1 MKKIIQFNKPYIS
14 KNSKIF
20 INKVFENKNFT
31 DGVFQK
37 KCEKFIKSK
46 TNSKFVSLTH
56 SGTSALEIAMV
67 LLNIKKGDE
76 VIIPSFTFTSTANCV
91 VMSGAKP
98 VFVDIDRNLN
108 IDAEKIEKKI
118 TKKTKAIIIVHY
130 GGFSCEMDKI
140 LRLKKKYNLFLIED
154 AAHAFLAKYKKKYI
168 GTFGEIGMYSFHETK
183 NFISGQG
190 GALLINDNKYI
201 NRAKII
207 LDKGT
212 DRSFY
217 YNKKKYYSWKGF
229 GSEYRAPELSAALLF
244 SQFKEYK
251 VIQKRRE
258 KIWKYYYEKLSLIK
272 SKKFRILNYKDTK
285 KICSYHSF
293 PIIFKSIKKRNR
305 FIEFMK
311 KKGIFCY
318 FHYFPLHMSKFG
330 KKFSKEKLLNTEK
343 TWKGLVRIPIY
354 PDLKNFDLKHIT
366 RSIQIFIKLL

>member
-285 KICSYHSF
+285 KVCSYHSF
-293 PIIFKSIKKRNR
+293 PIIFKIIKKRNR

-354 PDLKNFDLKHIT
+354 PNLKNFDLKHIT

>member
-98 VFVDIDRNLN
+98 VFVDIDSNLN

-140 LRLKKKYNLFLIED
+140 LKLKKKYNLFLIED
-154 AAHAFLAKYKKKYI
+154 AAHAFLAKYKKKIYW
-168 GTFGEIGMYSFHETK
+168 
-183 NFISGQG
+183 
-190 GALLINDNKYI
+190 D
-201 NRAKII
+201 
-207 LDKGT
+207 
-212 DRSFY
+212 
-217 YNKKKYYSWKGF
+217 
-229 GSEYRAPELSAALLF
+229 
-244 SQFKEYK
+244 
-251 VIQKRRE
+251 
-258 KIWKYYYEKLSLIK
+258 IW
-272 SKKFRILNYKDTK
+272 
-285 KICSYHSF
+285 
-293 PIIFKSIKKRNR
+293 
-305 FIEFMK
+305 
-311 KKGIFCY
+311 
-318 FHYFPLHMSKFG
+318 
-330 KKFSKEKLLNTEK
+330 
-343 TWKGLVRIPIY
+343 
-354 PDLKNFDLKHIT
+354 
-366 RSIQIFIKLL
+366 

>member
-56 SGTSALEIAMV
+56 SGTSALEIAMF

-98 VFVDIDRNLN
+98 VFVDIDSNLN

-118 TKKTKAIIIVHY
+118 TKKTKAITIVHY

-201 NRAKII
+201 NSAKII

-258 KIWKYYYEKLSLIK
+258 KIWKYYYENLSLIK

-366 RSIQIFIKLL
+366 RSTQIFIKLL

>member
-56 SGTSALEIAMV
+56 SGTSALEIAMF

-98 VFVDIDRNLN
+98 VFVDIDSNLN

-217 YNKKKYYSWKGF
+217 YNKKRYYSWKGF

-258 KIWKYYYEKLSLIK
+258 KIWKYYYENLSLIK

>member
-1 MKKIIQFNKPYIS
+1 MKKKIQFNAPYIA
-14 KNSKIF
+14 KNLKKF

-31 DGVFQK
+31 DGTFQK

-46 TNSKFVSLTH
+46 TKSKFVSLTH
-56 SGTSALEIAMV
+56 SGTSALEIAML
-67 LLNIKKGDE
+67 LLNIQKGDE
-76 VIIPSFTFTSTANCV
+76 VIIPSYTFTSTANCV
-91 VMSGAKP
+91 IMCGAKP
-98 VFVDIDRNLN
+98 VFVDLDENLN

-118 TKKTKAIIIVHY
+118 SKKTKAIIIVHY

-140 LRLKKKYNLFLIED
+140 LKLKNKYNLFLIED

-183 NFISGQG
+183 NFTSGQG
-190 GALLINDNKYI
+190 GALLINNNKYI
-201 NRAKII
+201 NKAKII

-229 GSEYRAPELSAALLF
+229 GSEYRAPELSAALLY
-244 SQFKEYK
+244 SQFREYK
-251 VIQKRRE
+251 NIQKKRE
-258 KIWKYYYEKLSLIK
+258 KIWKYYYDKLSQIK
-272 SKKFRILNYKDTK
+272 SKKFKILNYKDSK

-293 PIIFKSIKKRNR
+293 PIIFQNIKKRNS
-305 FIEFMK
+305 FIHFMK

-330 KKFSKEKLLNTEK
+330 KKFSKERLLNTEK
-343 TWKGLVRIPIY
+343 TWNGLVRLPIY
-354 PDLKNFDLKHIT
+354 PDLKIFDLKYIT
-366 RSIQIFIKLL
+366 TSVQLFTKLL

>member
-91 VMSGAKP
+91 VMRGAKP
-98 VFVDIDRNLN
+98 VFVDIDCNLN

-201 NRAKII
+201 NSAKII

-258 KIWKYYYEKLSLIK
+258 KIWKYYYENLSLIK

>member
-91 VMSGAKP
+91 VMRGAKP
-98 VFVDIDRNLN
+98 VFVDIDCNLN

-217 YNKKKYYSWKGF
+217 YNKKRYYSWKGF

-258 KIWKYYYEKLSLIK
+258 KIWKYYYENLSLIK

-366 RSIQIFIKLL
+366 RSTQIFIKLL

>member
-1 MKKIIQFNKPYIS
+1 MKKKIQFNIPHLT

-20 INKVFENKNFT
+20 IKKVFERKNFT
-31 DGVFQK
+31 DGYFQK
-37 KCEKFIKSK
+37 KCEKFIKNK
-46 TNSKFVSLTH
+46 TKTKFVSLTH
-56 SGTSALEIAMV
+56 SGTSALEIAMI
-67 LLNIKKGDE
+67 LLNIGKGDE
-76 VIIPSFTFTSTANCV
+76 VLLPSYTFTSTANSV
-91 VMSGAKP
+91 IMSGAKP
-98 VFVDIDRNLN
+98 VFVDIDKNLN
-108 IDAEKIEKKI
+108 IDPEKLEKKI
-118 TKKTKAIIIVHY
+118 SKKTKGIIIVHY
-130 GGFSCEMDKI
+130 GGFPCDMDKI
-140 LRLKKKYNLFLIED
+140 LKLKKKYNLFLIED

-285 KICSYHSF
+285 KVCSYHSF